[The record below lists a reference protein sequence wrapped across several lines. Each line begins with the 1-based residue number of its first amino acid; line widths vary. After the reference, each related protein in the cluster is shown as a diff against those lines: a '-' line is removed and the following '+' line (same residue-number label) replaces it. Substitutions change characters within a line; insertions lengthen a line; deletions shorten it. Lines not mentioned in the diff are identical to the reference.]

1 MEGTKRV
8 IALGFFDGVHIGHS
22 ALMERVLRIAKE
34 RGLTPSVLTFDAHPM
49 SMVTGKAI
57 PLINSPEDRAGLIRR
72 IFGIEDVIFIHFD
85 ELTMQMPWDEFVDH
99 LVREWDAMH
108 LVVGHD
114 FRFGYRGEGTPEKL
128 TAKCAELGLGCDV
141 IPAVI
146 YDGVI
151 SSSTYIRRLIS
162 EGAMEKANE
171 YLGHP
176 HVLTDMV
183 RSGHR
188 LGRTLGTPT
197 INMIFAPGVLIPA
210 FGVYAT
216 RVVLE
221 NGAVYAGVTNVGTRP
236 TVADTASVTAE
247 TYILDYSGNLY
258 GHQVRIEFLKHMRG
272 EIKFSDV
279 DHLKDQ
285 INRDADGV
293 RAYFREKELVTA
305 K

>member
-22 ALMERVLRIAKE
+22 ALMERVLRIAGEK
-34 RGLTPSVLTFDAHPM
+34 GCTPSVLTFDEHPM

-85 ELTMQMPWDEFVDH
+85 QRTMHMPWDEFVDR
-99 LVREWDAMH
+99 LAAEWDAVH

-114 FRFGYRGEGTPEKL
+114 FRFGYRGEGTAEKL
-128 TAKCAELGLGCDV
+128 AEKCAALGLGCDV
-141 IPAVI
+141 IPPVV
-146 YDGVI
+146 YDGVV
-151 SSSTYIRRLIS
+151 SSSTYIRRLIA
-162 EGAMEKANE
+162 EGSMERANE

-197 INMIFAPGVLIPA
+197 INMIFAPGVLVPA

-216 RVVLE
+216 RVILE
-221 NGAVYAGVTNVGTRP
+221 SGAVYAGVTNVGTRP

-247 TYILDYSGNLY
+247 TFILDYSGNLY
-258 GHQVRIEFLKHMRG
+258 GHTVRIEFLKHMRG

-279 DHLKDQ
+279 EHLKDQ

-293 RAYFREKELVTA
+293 RAYFREKQL
-305 K
+305 